1 MLKILPW
8 APMTI
13 KIQILLCQTRAVMI
27 KPHTP
32 NSISHWIW
40 TVLLKEVTI

>member
-27 KPHTP
+27 KPHSVFTDLGFQLP
-32 NSISHWIW
+32 
-40 TVLLKEVTI
+40 LCPYL